1 MEIPNFGATVLGS
14 LNEQRLLGHY
24 CDVSILV
31 KGWFVG
37 FFLCYG
43 PFKEAAYEI
52 VGRLVSFQGR
62 HILTLQ
68 GWWLWVKYLTTW
80 ELNQT

>member
-1 MEIPNFGATVLGS
+1 MSQLLHVEIPNFGATVLGS

-37 FFLCYG
+37 DFISVTELC
-43 PFKEAAYEI
+43 
-52 VGRLVSFQGR
+52 
-62 HILTLQ
+62 T
-68 GWWLWVKYLTTW
+68 
-80 ELNQT
+80 